1 MIGGIDLSCSYY
13 IFRQGSYFCAKKDD
27 YINEDVYY
35 RYCRKYEYS
44 ECPIYKKEDCSRCYL
59 TSACV
64 YAKGLSGDCY
74 ELETLRRFRDIWLN
88 ATEEG
93 KAVIKQYY
101 EIAPKIV
108 SAINE
113 TMNSKEIY
121 EMLYEKMVKP
131 CVEFTEQKKYQETLE
146 LYRDMTLQLEKEY
159 CL

>member
-1 MIGGIDLSCSYY
+1 MSCSYY
-13 IFRQGSYFCAKKDD
+13 MFREGSYFCAKKED

-64 YAKGLSGDCY
+64 YAKGLSKDCY
-74 ELETLRRFRDIWLN
+74 ELELLRKFRDTWLREK
-88 ATEEG
+88 EEG
-93 KAVIKQYY
+93 KSVIKQYY

-113 TMNSKEIY
+113 RLDSKKIY
-121 EMLYEKMVKP
+121 ELLYEQMVKP
-131 CVEFTEQKKYQETLE
+131 CVELIEQEKYQETLE
-146 LYRDMTLQLEKEY
+146 LYYNVTNQFKKYIVDED
-159 CL
+159 